1 MMNKTKSKHM
11 KGSKEGFGVGG
22 GGDFFF
28 KDKTQHA
35 HFPGTPLYQATK
47 RHFNNN

>member
-22 GGDFFF
+22 GDFFL

-35 HFPGTPLYQATK
+35 HFPGTPLDQATK
-47 RHFNNN
+47 QHFNNN